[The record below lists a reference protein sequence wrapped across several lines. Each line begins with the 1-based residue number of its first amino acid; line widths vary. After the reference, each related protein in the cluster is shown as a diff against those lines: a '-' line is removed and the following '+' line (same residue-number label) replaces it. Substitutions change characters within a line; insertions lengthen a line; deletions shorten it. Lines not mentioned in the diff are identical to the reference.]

1 MVLPMR
7 PFRNLCS
14 LALAKRNLWGS
25 EKAECHLHTMV
36 RVCAFIPS
44 HRACAENLLCARP
57 CVYAA
62 SMEMKV
68 CSYRSQRQGQIER
81 NPKATHL
88 AKYRG
93 RRDHGM
99 SPYMSSGMGRKKR
112 KKSKEREGERK
123 RGVGQAELLGG
134 GALLVSLEEES
145 KNY

>member
-68 CSYRSQRQGQIER
+68 CSALKQVTETGTVIER

-99 SPYMSSGMGRKKR
+99 SPYMSSGMGKKKR
-112 KKSKEREGERK
+112 ERKAKKERVKGREG
-123 RGVGQAELLGG
+123 
-134 GALLVSLEEES
+134 LVKQSFLEEELCWS
-145 KNY
+145 V